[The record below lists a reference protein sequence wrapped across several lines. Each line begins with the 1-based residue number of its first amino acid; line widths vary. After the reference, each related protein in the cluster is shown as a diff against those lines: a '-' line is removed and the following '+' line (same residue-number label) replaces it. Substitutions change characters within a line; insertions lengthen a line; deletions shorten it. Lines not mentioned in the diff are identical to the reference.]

1 MLEHLFGSKT
11 RQKLLRLFFSNPQK
25 DFFVRELTRV
35 LDLQINAIRRE
46 LDHLVL
52 AQVIVQIDEPNSL
65 SPFDEPTASQSK
77 RKYYR
82 LNSKGLLNPEL
93 KALLTKDR
101 SSKETGL
108 IDDLKKLGAIDYL
121 LLAGRFAGVESSVT
135 DLLIVGEV
143 GSREIKRLIDQYEA
157 DSGEEVRYTLMSVKE
172 YAYRRDVADKFLTD
186 LISSK
191 TIVVVDKLGKPRVWK
206 K

>member
-11 RQKLLRLFFSNPQK
+11 RQKLLRLFFNNPQK

-35 LDLQINAIRRE
+35 LNLQINAIRRE

-52 AQVIVQIDEPNSL
+52 ANVIAQNDEPDNL
-65 SPFDEPTASQSK
+65 SPFDEPSGSQSK

-93 KALLTKDR
+93 KALLIKDR

-108 IDDLKKLGAIDYL
+108 IDDLKKLNSIEYL
-121 LLAGRFAGVESSVT
+121 LLSGKFAGVENAVT
-135 DLLIVGEV
+135 DLLIVGDIS
-143 GSREIKRLIDQYEA
+143 SREIKRLIDQYEA
-157 DSGEEVRYTLMSVKE
+157 DSEEEVRYTLMSVKE
-172 YAYRRDVADKFLTD
+172 YAYRRVVADKFLTD

-191 TIVVVDKLGKPRVWK
+191 TIVVVDKLGKLKVWK